1 MCVTYFTELAEFLRS
16 RDLRVFYEGLHHVA
30 LILLFSTLLRSGR
43 HDESCESEP
52 KRKLRVELGNKLTS
66 LQCRGERQHITHDPP
81 VYSLLVA
88 VNHLLHIPHPHL
100 YVKNILISSLWDKNN
115 VSWWVTL
122 SLQPCGVFLEK
133 AGLNVEREIAPGA
146 SAASRRTKVFFQG
159 ILSLQVS
166 WATKEALSIEQTVI
180 SHHSNADLTDGFF
193 GSFAKKKVNL
203 SSRRCCWLTWI
214 FTRVSKFKSQLPSPP
229 LKFPWA
235 REEPDVLW
243 TALLMSACRSVTSSP
258 ALLPVGAAF
267 HISRWRRTVVAF
279 QPGQK
284 KRPPLLFSYTTGYF

>member
-52 KRKLRVELGNKLTS
+52 KRKLRVELDNKLNS

-133 AGLNVEREIAPGA
+133 AGLNVERGIAPGA

-193 GSFAKKKVNL
+193 GSFAKKKWIALTVSAADSPGSLHVSANLNL
-203 SSRRCCWLTWI
+203 SFLPRRWSSLGQERNQMFFGRLSSCLHVDQSLHLQPCC
-214 FTRVSKFKSQLPSPP
+214 Q
-229 LKFPWA
+229 
-235 REEPDVLW
+235 
-243 TALLMSACRSVTSSP
+243 
-258 ALLPVGAAF
+258 
-267 HISRWRRTVVAF
+267 
-279 QPGQK
+279 
-284 KRPPLLFSYTTGYF
+284 

>member
-52 KRKLRVELGNKLTS
+52 KLKLRVELGNKLNS

-133 AGLNVEREIAPGA
+133 AGLNVERGIAPGA

-193 GSFAKKKVNL
+193 WKFCKKK
-203 SSRRCCWLTWI
+203 WI
-214 FTRVSKFKSQLPSPP
+214 
-229 LKFPWA
+229 A
-235 REEPDVLW
+235 
-243 TALLMSACRSVTSSP
+243 
-258 ALLPVGAAF
+258 LPVGAADSPGSLHVSANLNLSF
-267 HISRWRRTVVAF
+267 LPRCWSSLGQERNQMFFGRLSSCLHVDQSLHL
-279 QPGQK
+279 QPCCQ
-284 KRPPLLFSYTTGYF
+284 

>member
-1 MCVTYFTELAEFLRS
+1 MF
-16 RDLRVFYEGLHHVA
+16 FYEWLHHVA

-52 KRKLRVELGNKLTS
+52 KRKLRVELGNKLNS

-133 AGLNVEREIAPGA
+133 AGLNVERGIAPGA

-193 GSFAKKKVNL
+193 WKFCKKKKWIALPVGAADSPGSLHVSANLNL
-203 SSRRCCWLTWI
+203 S
-214 FTRVSKFKSQLPSPP
+214 
-229 LKFPWA
+229 FPWA
-235 REEPDVLW
+235 WEKADVLW